1 MKKFL
6 SSIFILI
13 MLTMSLSGCD
23 TSATVAEFDGAKV
36 ADQILSD
43 FDSGLA
49 MSYREVYESDE
60 YQGEYIFNRDS
71 QGNISISNVLIYSDP
86 ESNEAYSYSDY
97 KVNDTY
103 YSLENN
109 ELIEVDDATSATYFE
124 EQTQYVHDMI
134 EYYGADSFDPTIE
147 ATYSIEDDNY
157 IVSGF
162 YEETSDSYRIEIAK
176 DGSLMS
182 ATDSEYDIT
191 ISFDYDKAI
200 EAPSQSNTN
209 SL

>member
-1 MKKFL
+1 MKKFI
-6 SSIFILI
+6 SSIFILSI
-13 MLTMSLSGCD
+13 LTISLTGCD

-49 MSYREVYESDE
+49 ISYREVYENDE
-60 YQGEYIFNRDS
+60 YQGEYIFNRDAE
-71 QGNISISNVLIYSDP
+71 GNISISNVLIDP
-86 ESNEAYSYSDY
+86 ETNEAYSYSDY
-97 KVNDTY
+97 KVNGTY

-109 ELIEVDDATSATYFE
+109 EPIEADDATSTTYFE

-157 IVSGF
+157 VVSGV

-191 ISFDYDKAI
+191 ISFDYDKTI
-200 EAPSQSNTN
+200 EAPSQSNAN